1 MATMREASTTIMDEA
16 GPLKLGYVEWGD
28 ANAPRTVLCI
38 HGLTRS
44 SRDFDFLAAALAR
57 DARVI
62 AIDVA
67 GRGRSGWLAD
77 PTRYVAPTYVGH
89 MAAFLGNLGLRQ
101 VDLVGTSMGGIIGM
115 ALATLP
121 TAEEAPPLIRRLV
134 LNDIGGMAPA
144 SSLAFIADYLGAPP
158 KHFPDLAA
166 VEAHLRIIHESF
178 GPLTDAQW
186 AHLARH
192 SARPSGDGWVMHY
205 DPAIAAPFVGNAAE
219 DVVLWPLYD
228 LITAP
233 TLVLRGGDS
242 ILLPA
247 DVAEEMKTR
256 GPKAEVVTFPG
267 IGHAP
272 ALMDDDQIAVVRDFL
287 ARP

>member
-1 MATMREASTTIMDEA
+1 MREASTTIMDAA
-16 GPLKLGYVEWGD
+16 GPLKLGYVAWGAAD
-28 ANAPRTVLCI
+28 APRTVLCI
-38 HGLTRS
+38 HGLTRN
-44 SRDFDFLAAALAR
+44 SRDFDFLAEALAA

-62 AIDVA
+62 AVDVA

-77 PTRYVAPTYVGH
+77 PLRYAAPTYIGH
-89 MAAFLGNLGLRQ
+89 IVAFLAGLGLAQ

-115 ALATLP
+115 GLATLP
-121 TAEEAPPLIRRLV
+121 VAPGAAPLIRRLV

-144 SSLAFIADYLGAPP
+144 SSLAPIAAYLGAPA
-158 KHFPDLAA
+158 KRFADLAE
-166 VEAHLRIIHESF
+166 VEAHLRLIHAPF

-192 SARPSGDGWVMHY
+192 SVRPLAGGWVMHY
-205 DPAIAAPFVGNAAE
+205 DPSIAVPFLGGKAE

-228 LITAP
+228 MITCP
-233 TLVLRGGDS
+233 TLVLRGAES

-247 DVAEEMKTR
+247 EVAEAMKTR

-272 ALMDDDQIAVVRDFL
+272 ALMADDQIAVVREFL

>member
-1 MATMREASTTIMDEA
+1 MQEASTTIMDAA

-28 ANAPRTVLCI
+28 PQAARTVLCI
-38 HGLTRS
+38 HGLTRNG
-44 SRDFDFLAAALAR
+44 RDFDFLAAALAT
-57 DARVI
+57 DMRVI
-62 AIDVA
+62 AVDVA

-77 PTRYVAPTYVGH
+77 ANRYVAPTYVEH
-89 MAAFLGNLGLRQ
+89 MAAFLANLGIEQ

-115 ALATLP
+115 DLASRP
-121 TAEEAPPLIRRLV
+121 VAEGAPPLIRRLV

-144 SSLAFIADYLGAPP
+144 SSLAFIATYLGASP
-158 KHFPDLAA
+158 KKFADLAE
-166 VEAHLRIIHESF
+166 VEAYLRSIHASF
-178 GPLTDAQW
+178 GPLTEAQW

-192 SARPSGDGWVMHY
+192 SVRPLAGGYVLHY
-205 DPAIAAPFVGNAAE
+205 DPAIAAPFLGSQAE

-228 LITAP
+228 QITCP
-233 TLVLRGGDS
+233 TLLLRGAES

-247 DVAEEMKTR
+247 EVADEMKVR

-272 ALMDDDQIAVVRDFL
+272 ALMEEEQIAVVREFL

>member
-1 MATMREASTTIMDEA
+1 MVRMREASTTIMDAA

-28 ANAPRTVLCI
+28 PQAARTVLCI
-38 HGLTRS
+38 HGLTRNG
-44 SRDFDFLAAALAR
+44 RDFDFLAAALAT
-57 DARVI
+57 DMRVI
-62 AIDVA
+62 AVDVA

-77 PTRYVAPTYVGH
+77 PARYAAPTYIGQI
-89 MAAFLGNLGLRQ
+89 AAFLANLGLEQ

-115 ALATLP
+115 GLATLP
-121 TAEEAPPLIRRLV
+121 SPPGAPPLVRRLV

-144 SSLAFIADYLGAPP
+144 SSLAFIASYLGAPP
-158 KHFPDLAA
+158 RRFADLAE
-166 VEAHLRIIHESF
+166 VEAHLRLIHASF
-178 GPLTDAQW
+178 GPLTDEEW

-192 SARPSGDGWVMHY
+192 SVRPLAGGYVMHY
-205 DPAIAAPFVGNAAE
+205 DPQIAVPFVGSPAA
-219 DVVLWPLYD
+219 DIVLWPLYD
-228 LITAP
+228 LISCP

-256 GPKAEVVTFPG
+256 GPQAEVVTFPG

-272 ALMDDDQIAVVRDFL
+272 ALMAEDQIAVVRAFL

>member
-1 MATMREASTTIMDEA
+1 MREASTTIMDEA
-16 GPLKLGYVEWGD
+16 GPLKLGYVEWGE
-28 ANAPRTVLCI
+28 AAASRTVLCI
-38 HGLTRS
+38 HGLTRN
-44 SRDFDFLAAALAR
+44 SRDFDFLAADLAA

-62 AIDVA
+62 AVDVA

-77 PTRYVAPTYVGH
+77 PSRYIAPTYIGH
-89 MAAFLGNLGLRQ
+89 IAAFLANLGLEQ

-115 ALATLP
+115 GLATLP
-121 TAEEAPPLIRRLV
+121 TAPDAPPLIRRLV

-158 KHFPDLAA
+158 RRFADLAE
-166 VEAHLRIIHESF
+166 VEAHLRLIHASF
-178 GPLTDAQW
+178 GPLTDEEW

-192 SARPSGDGWVMHY
+192 SVRPVAGGWVMHY
-205 DPAIAAPFVGNAAE
+205 DPAIAVPFVGSTAA
-219 DVVLWPLYD
+219 DLVLWPLYD

-267 IGHAP
+267 VGHAP
-272 ALMDDDQIAVVRDFL
+272 ALMADDQIAVVGDFL